1 MSVKI
6 KRSVYADMFGPTT
19 GDRVRLAD
27 TDLIIEVEKDFT
39 VYGEEVKFGGG
50 KVIRDGMGQ
59 SQMTNAAGAVDT
71 VITNAL
77 ILDHWGI
84 VKADVGLKAGRI
96 AAVVVTPL
104 PASPVA
110 PTPSP
115 GLHLFEDPPETGA
128 PAAAAGNAAR
138 KPAGKADEKPAPRVA
153 ASGAFWVQA
162 LSAGSEKEARGRLD
176 RLSAHGFGGTV
187 SSASGPS
194 GRIYRVRIG
203 PYGSREEAEK
213 AAARLRLKEKLKPW
227 VVPPGK

>member
-1 MSVKI
+1 VDEPRTHYQLSFTARQALLLFVGLLGALA
-6 KRSVYADMFGPTT
+6 VAYVFGLMT
-19 GDRVRLAD
+19 GLA
-27 TDLIIEVEKDFT
+27 
-39 VYGEEVKFGGG
+39 G
-50 KVIRDGMGQ
+50 RDGTVAPEASRPSTGGAL
-59 SQMTNAAGAVDT
+59 SPTAEALELPRAVRGVLPFRGAARAAT
-71 VITNAL
+71 
-77 ILDHWGI
+77 
-84 VKADVGLKAGRI
+84 AGRI
-96 AAVVVTPL
+96 VAAVVTPL
-104 PASPVA
+104 PASPIA

-128 PAAAAGNAAR
+128 PAAAAGSAAR
-138 KPAGKADEKPAPRVA
+138 KPAGKAAEKPAPRVA

-176 RLSAHGFGGTV
+176 RLSAHGFSGTV